1 MLEKR
6 KIQKQIQLQRKNK
19 KNIKINHLFNGL
31 ILGHR
36 VNKFYKLNKK
46 RTNILLNNGLDIYKI
61 NIKYQNLYMVD

>member
-1 MLEKR
+1 MLDKR

-36 VNKFYKLNKK
+36 ANKFYKLNKK
-46 RTNILLNNGLDIYKI
+46 RTNILSNNGLDIYKI